1 MNWLLTNDSCL
12 FMFSQ
17 FCAFIMSIQFGIP
30 HTLLYSF
37 WASIMH
43 KCKAEKDKARK
54 YRIKRRTTISWRF
67 VLHSVVMRGNSEKGA
82 VISLYCFLKLPN
94 SVISYTISLS
104 LRLLDFTTTTGSMI
118 FNWFFF
124 IICQL
129 EYCCTPLPHLCLHVK
144 VILEN
149 PEKFEFRSS
158 QPKKR
163 TLKCYQ

>member
-67 VLHSVVMRGNSEKGA
+67 VLHSVVMRGNSEMGA
-82 VISLYCFLKLPN
+82 VISIYCFLQLTN

-104 LRLLDFTTTTGSMI
+104 FRLLDFTTTTGSMI

-124 IICQL
+124 HHLSAWIL
-129 EYCCTPLPHLCLHVK
+129 LHSTAAPLLTCKIHSWK
-144 VILEN
+144 FILE
-149 PEKFEFRSS
+149 
-158 QPKKR
+158 
-163 TLKCYQ
+163 L